1 MKENRRKFLK
11 KALYTA
17 PVLVVLGEFVTP
29 PSLHA
34 RLFSSIIP
42 WPFKQDS
49 NKRVRPERETKRGK
63 N

>member
-34 RLFSSIIP
+34 NIWSRFGI
-42 WPFKQDS
+42 WPLKEGS